1 MRQPKSTSW
10 TGIAKA
16 AGCALLLFAGLSA
29 AAQVGPPEI
38 LRFSPTSGPE
48 GARVAISGTNLV
60 GTSSV
65 RFGATEAVFEPVSPE
80 KVVAIVPHR
89 ASSSNIVVIT
99 AQGRDARP
107 SAFLVTNDLRIPD
120 EVSYKAGYVN
130 PVPAPANFN
139 SARLWGIAI
148 ADTRV
153 PGHESARVEVAWTR
167 LSCRVDGREV
177 VLNDTGRVRGGLYQR
192 QPWFASDA
200 HDPIPLAY
208 DPRNYSV
215 VLAVGR
221 RSDRVWHFWS
231 RSPRAALPFG
241 KLEGCTVQ
249 ARVLISPGALLR
261 WAWITGVPR
270 PSRTVPAETIT
281 RPAPVTGI
289 SPRPSGRKPR
299 SRMLGDRSSSKPC
312 NGGRASPPG
321 RTGRTPVL
329 HSVRWSLLE

>member
-1 MRQPKSTSW
+1 M
-10 TGIAKA
+10 AKA
-16 AGCALLLFAGLSA
+16 AGCAFLLWAGLSA

-48 GARVAISGTNLV
+48 GARVAITGSNLV
-60 GTSSV
+60 GISSV
-65 RFGATEAVFEPVSPE
+65 RFGATEAVFEPVSPQ
-80 KVVAIVPHR
+80 KVVGIVPHR

-99 AQGRDARP
+99 PQGRGASP
-107 SAFLVTNDLRIPD
+107 SAFLVTNDPRIPD
-120 EVSYKAGYVN
+120 EVSYRAEYVN

-177 VLNDTGRVRGGLYQR
+177 VLNDDTGRVRGGLYQR

-208 DPRNYSV
+208 DLWNHSV

-231 RSPRAALPFG
+231 PSPRAALPLG

-249 ARVLISPGALLR
+249 ARVLISPGALLQVGMDYWR
-261 WAWITGVPR
+261 SPTIPYGSGGNNHEAGASNWYL
-270 PSRTVPAETIT
+270 PSTQWQEATFTDI
-281 RPAPVTGI
+281 
-289 SPRPSGRKPR
+289 
-299 SRMLGDRSSSKPC
+299 
-312 NGGRASPPG
+312 GGPQF
-321 RTGRTPVL
+321 
-329 HSVRWSLLE
+329 